1 MKNER
6 KTVAL
11 GITDFSD
18 IISRN
23 VFYVDKTYFIKD
35 WYNSAGQVT
44 LITRPR
50 RFGKTLTL
58 SMVETFFSNQYAGSS
73 HLFEGLS
80 VWEDEKFR
88 DLQGKFPVI
97 NFSLA
102 NVKQKS
108 YESMKTVVRM
118 LLAELF
124 DRHSYLLKSEKL
136 SETEKEEILKF
147 KQERASDEKCMH
159 AFRFLSKCMYEH
171 FGEKV
176 IILID
181 EYDTPM
187 LEAYT
192 AGYWEEAIEYTRR
205 MFHAAFKDNPYLDR
219 GLMTGVLPYAERIGM
234 GSTNCRRAERGGTT
248 DITRITQESIFSDLN
263 NPRVVTTTVEM
274 YQTCF
279 GFTEKEVFTA
289 LEDYD
294 LSERKGEVKYWYDG
308 FQFGSQK
315 EIYNPWSI
323 LNFLSEKCLKPYWM
337 NTSGNAL
344 VGKLVREGS
353 LKVKDEFETLLGGG
367 TVKTEIDESI
377 TFMETARAAE
387 AAPASLTQPFKIAS
401 RWAVS
406 AELSGDSKTI
416 WSWFL
421 TTGYVKIVRQIDE
434 KYEIS
439 LTNYE
444 VREAMY
450 KLVKKWFSASYD
462 EYTEFIR
469 MLLCGNLEGMQRYM
483 EKVVLYTF
491 SYFDVG
497 SHSSESEQAE
507 QFYHGFT
514 LGLIADLYRTH
525 ILTSNREYG
534 NAPSL
539 RSAAERA
546 AHSDALR
553 AGRLCGFGRYDVCI
567 EPLDKSKDGIIIEF
581 KVFESKK
588 EETLEDTVKRA
599 LSQIESMNYEADLKA
614 RGVRKIQKYG
624 FAFRGKEV
632 LIGKD

>member
-1 MKNER
+1 MERVR

-35 WYNSAGQVT
+35 WYNSADQVT

-58 SMVETFFSNQYAGSS
+58 SMVETFFSNQYADGSY
-73 HLFEGLS
+73 LFEGLS

-108 YESMKTVVRM
+108 YESMKSVIRM

-136 SETEKEEILKF
+136 SESEKEDFLSISQRK
-147 KQERASDEKCMH
+147 AGDEECMH
-159 AFRFLSKCMYEH
+159 AFRFLSRCMYEH

-192 AGYWEEAIEYTRR
+192 AGYWMETPPRQSSAAERAANEGNASRLGGAEEAIEYTRR
-205 MFHAAFKDNPYLDR
+205 MFHAAFKDNPYLDW
-219 GLMTGVLPYAERIGM
+219 GLMTG
-234 GSTNCRRAERGGTT
+234 
-248 DITRITQESIFSDLN
+248 ITRITQESIFSDLN
-263 NPRVVTTTVEM
+263 NPRVVTTTVDM

-279 GFTEKEVFTA
+279 GFTEKEVFAA

-308 FQFGSQK
+308 FQFGSRK

-353 LKVKDEFETLLGGG
+353 LKVKDEFEILL
-367 TVKTEIDESI
+367 
-377 TFMETARAAE
+377 
-387 AAPASLTQPFKIAS
+387 
-401 RWAVS
+401 
-406 AELSGDSKTI
+406 
-416 WSWFL
+416 
-421 TTGYVKIVRQIDE
+421 
-434 KYEIS
+434 
-439 LTNYE
+439 
-444 VREAMY
+444 
-450 KLVKKWFSASYD
+450 
-462 EYTEFIR
+462 
-469 MLLCGNLEGMQRYM
+469 
-483 EKVVLYTF
+483 
-491 SYFDVG
+491 
-497 SHSSESEQAE
+497 
-507 QFYHGFT
+507 
-514 LGLIADLYRTH
+514 
-525 ILTSNREYG
+525 
-534 NAPSL
+534 
-539 RSAAERA
+539 
-546 AHSDALR
+546 
-553 AGRLCGFGRYDVCI
+553 
-567 EPLDKSKDGIIIEF
+567 
-581 KVFESKK
+581 
-588 EETLEDTVKRA
+588 
-599 LSQIESMNYEADLKA
+599 
-614 RGVRKIQKYG
+614 
-624 FAFRGKEV
+624 
-632 LIGKD
+632 

>member
-1 MKNER
+1 MKSER

-23 VFYVDKTYFIKD
+23 VFYVDKTYFISD
-35 WYNSAGQVT
+35 WYNSADQVT

-58 SMVETFFSNQYAGSS
+58 SMVETFFSNRYAGSP

-80 VWEDEKFR
+80 VWEDEKLR
-88 DLQGKFPVI
+88 NLHGKFPVI

-108 YESMKTVVRM
+108 YESMRTVIRM

-136 SETEKEEILKF
+136 SESEKEDFLSITQRK
-147 KQERASDEKCMH
+147 AGDEECMH

-219 GLMTGVLPYAERIGM
+219 GLMTG
-234 GSTNCRRAERGGTT
+234 
-248 DITRITQESIFSDLN
+248 ITRITQESIFSDLN

-279 GFTEKEVFTA
+279 GFTEKEVFAA

-377 TFMETARAAE
+377 TY
-387 AAPASLTQPFKIAS
+387 
-401 RWAVS
+401 

-421 TTGYVKIVRQIDE
+421 TTGYVKIVRQVDE

-469 MLLCGNLEGMQRYM
+469 MLLCGNQEGMQRYM

-497 SHSSESEQAE
+497 SHSSESERAE

-525 ILTSNREYG
+525 MLTSNRE
-534 NAPSL
+534 S
-539 RSAAERA
+539 
-546 AHSDALR
+546 
-553 AGRLCGFGRYDVCI
+553 GFGRYDVCI

-581 KVFESKK
+581 KVFDSKK

-599 LSQIESMNYEADLKA
+599 LAQIECMNYEADLKA
-614 RGVRKIQKYG
+614 RGVSKIRKYG

-632 LIGKD
+632 LIGGD

>member
-1 MKNER
+1 MKSER

-35 WYNSAGQVT
+35 WYNSADQVT

-88 DLQGKFPVI
+88 DLKGKFPVI

-108 YESMKTVVRM
+108 YESMKTVIRM

-147 KQERASDEKCMH
+147 KQERAPDEKCMH

-192 AGYWEEAIEYTRR
+192 AGYWEDAIEYTRR

-219 GLMTGVLPYAERIGM
+219 GLMTG
-234 GSTNCRRAERGGTT
+234 
-248 DITRITQESIFSDLN
+248 ITRITQESIFSDLN

-308 FQFGSQK
+308 FQFGSRK

-377 TFMETARAAE
+377 TY
-387 AAPASLTQPFKIAS
+387 
-401 RWAVS
+401 

-421 TTGYVKIVRQIDE
+421 TTGYVKTVRRVDE

-525 ILTSNREYG
+525 ILTSNRE
-534 NAPSL
+534 S
-539 RSAAERA
+539 
-546 AHSDALR
+546 
-553 AGRLCGFGRYDVCI
+553 GFGRYDVCI
-567 EPLDKSKDGIIIEF
+567 EPLDKSRDGIIIEF

-614 RGVRKIQKYG
+614 RGVSKIRKYG

-632 LIGKD
+632 LIGRD

>member
-1 MKNER
+1 MESPK
-6 KTVAL
+6 KKVAL

-18 IISRN
+18 IINRN
-23 VFYVDKTYFIKD
+23 VFYVDKTYFIKE
-35 WYNSAGQVT
+35 WYENADQVT

-58 SMVETFFSNQYAGSS
+58 SMVETFFSNRYADCSS
-73 HLFEGLS
+73 LFEGLA
-80 VWEDEKFR
+80 VWEDENLR
-88 DLQGKFPVI
+88 GLQGRYPVI

-102 NVKQKS
+102 NVKQKNF
-108 YESMKTVVRM
+108 ESMKTVIRM

-124 DRHSYLLKSEKL
+124 DRHSYLLESEKL
-136 SETEKEEILKF
+136 SAAEKEEFLAF
-147 KQERASDEKCMH
+147 SQRNASDEECMH

-176 IILID
+176 MILID

-219 GLMTGVLPYAERIGM
+219 GLMTG
-234 GSTNCRRAERGGTT
+234 
-248 DITRITQESIFSDLN
+248 ITRITQESIFSDLN
-263 NPRVVTTTVEM
+263 NPRVVTTTVDM

-279 GFTEKEVFTA
+279 GFTEDEVFAA
-289 LEDYD
+289 LDTYD
-294 LSERKGEVKYWYDG
+294 LADKKEDVKYWYDG
-308 FQFGSQK
+308 FQFGSRG

-323 LNFLSEKCLKPYWM
+323 LNFLSEKCLKPFWM

-353 LKVKDEFETLLGGG
+353 VKVKDEFETLLAGG
-367 TVKTEIDESI
+367 TVRTEIDESI
-377 TFMETARAAE
+377 TYMELARAAF
-387 AAPASLTQPFKIAS
+387 AAPARSTQPFQIAA
-401 RWAVS
+401 RWAAS
-406 AELSGDSKTI
+406 AELRGDSKTI

-421 TTGYVKIVRQIDE
+421 TTGYVKTVNRTDE
-434 KYEIS
+434 GYEIS

-444 VREAMY
+444 VREALY
-450 KLVKKWFSASYD
+450 KLVKKWFSESYD

-483 EKVVLYTF
+483 QKVTLYTF

-497 SHSSESEQAE
+497 SHSTEGEKAE

-514 LGLIADLYRTH
+514 LGIIADLYRTH
-525 ILTSNREYG
+525 ILTSNRE
-534 NAPSL
+534 S
-539 RSAAERA
+539 
-546 AHSDALR
+546 
-553 AGRLCGFGRYDVCI
+553 GFGRYDVSI
-567 EPLDKSKDGIIIEF
+567 EPKDKSKDGIVIEF
-581 KVFESKK
+581 KVFDPKK
-588 EETLEDTVKRA
+588 EETLEDTVRRA
-599 LSQIESMNYEADLKA
+599 LAQIEDQDYEADLKA
-614 RGVRKIQKYG
+614 RGVEKVRKYG
-624 FAFRGKEV
+624 FAFKGKEV
-632 LIGKD
+632 LIGSAA